1 MGSVG
6 LDLLG
11 WVGGG
16 LVAVAYL
23 LVSTRRAGPDAT
35 LFQGLNIAGAA
46 LLGVASFRSGA
57 LPSACMN
64 VAWILLGVQS
74 LAMASQRRR
83 RATSTPPLAGYEV
96 ARESEPDPTDSEC
109 VDLVLDAA

>member
-83 RATSTPPLAGYEV
+83 RATSTPLAGHEV
-96 ARESEPDPTDSEC
+96 ARGSEPDPTDSEC